1 MKALSKTRDK
11 LVVEVSWSEWRKISD
26 AVSYVANEYDAFDPQ
41 RLDFTEEEIFK
52 INDEIVK
59 AMAVDATG

>member
-1 MKALSKTRDK
+1 MRALSKTREK
-11 LVVEVSWSEWRKISD
+11 LVVEFSRSEWRKISD

-52 INDEIVK
+52 ISDEIAEV
-59 AMAVDATG
+59 MALDATG